1 MNDTN
6 FVRRHSVVSY
16 FVLTFLI
23 SWGGLSILIGP
34 LEIPGLIMAQT
45 TGSSSPLFVS
55 VVLVTLTGPIIAGI
69 LMMILVFGKQGLRDM
84 VSSWFKWRIS
94 ARWYA
99 VAILT
104 APLTVF
110 GTLIVLSVFSPVFIP
125 GVATASDKISIV
137 TFAFAVALVGPF
149 CEEMGWT
156 GFAIPQMAKRYS
168 VLVTGL
174 VVGLLWGAWHFLSNL
189 WGVGLSSG
197 PVPPTLY
204 MAALLFSFLPPFRVL
219 MVWVY
224 DHTTSLFIA
233 YIMHF
238 SLDFFWLISTPTGI
252 AGVNLVTWY
261 IAWAAVLWV
270 ISGIV
275 VLGRKT

>member
-1 MNDTN
+1 
-6 FVRRHSVVSY
+6 
-16 FVLTFLI
+16 
-23 SWGGLSILIGP
+23 
-34 LEIPGLIMAQT
+34 MAQT
-45 TGSSSPLFVS
+45 MGTSSSLFIS

-69 LMMILVFGKQGLRDM
+69 LVTIFVFGKQGLRDIL
-84 VSSWFKWRIS
+84 SSWFRWRIG

-99 VAILT
+99 IAVLT

-110 GTLIVLSVFSPVFIP
+110 GTLFALSVFSPAFIP
-125 GVATASDKISIV
+125 GVLTANDKVSIV
-137 TFAFAVALVGPF
+137 TLAFAVALVGPF

-156 GFAIPQMAKRYS
+156 GFAIPQMAGRYS
-168 VLVTGL
+168 ILTTGL

-197 PVPPTLY
+197 PVPLTLY
-204 MAALLFSFLPPFRVL
+204 MPALLFSFLPPFRVL

-224 DHTTSLFIA
+224 DHTKSLFAA
-233 YIMHF
+233 YVMHS
-238 SLDFFWLISTPTGI
+238 SLDFFWLISTPAGI

-261 IAWAAVLWV
+261 VAWAAVLWV

-275 VLGRKT
+275 VLRRKT